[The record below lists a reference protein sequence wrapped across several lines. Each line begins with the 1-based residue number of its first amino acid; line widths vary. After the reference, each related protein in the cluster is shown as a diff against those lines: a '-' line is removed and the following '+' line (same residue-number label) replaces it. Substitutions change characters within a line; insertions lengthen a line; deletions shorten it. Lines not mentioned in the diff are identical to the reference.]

1 MVARARNA
9 FRELDKRAIFGAHPL
24 FGKLG
29 ADAID
34 RLTSYAHTKT
44 FTAGATVFERGDP
57 GDGLFAV
64 LVGTVRIGNRSA
76 DGKDA
81 VFNLI
86 KPGEIFGEIA
96 LLDGRERT
104 ADAQAATDCT
114 LLLIDR
120 RDFIPLLTGQPE
132 LAMKLI
138 ELLCARLRHTSEQV
152 EDMLFLDLPRRLA
165 KTLLW
170 LTANSPSRRLAITQ
184 REVGQIVGMTREST
198 NKQLRDWE
206 EQKWVRLERG
216 GILVL
221 DTEAL
226 AEIAASAME

>member
-1 MVARARNA
+1 MIRAGRPA
-9 FRELDKRAIFGAHPL
+9 SRLAISRFTRSRKRSRIA
-24 FGKLG
+24 
-29 ADAID
+29 
-34 RLTSYAHTKT
+34 
-44 FTAGATVFERGDP
+44 AGATIFERGGP

-64 LVGTVRIGNRSA
+64 LAGTVRISNQSA

-86 KPGEIFGEIA
+86 KAGEIFGEIA

-114 LLLIDR
+114 LLKIDR

-152 EDMLFLDLPRRLA
+152 EDMLFLDL
-165 KTLLW
+165 
-170 LTANSPSRRLAITQ
+170 SRRFLRAQNFLSTP
-184 REVGQIVGMTREST
+184 GQTPGLHVCMS
-198 NKQLRDWE
+198 
-206 EQKWVRLERG
+206 
-216 GILVL
+216 
-221 DTEAL
+221 
-226 AEIAASAME
+226 